1 MQCVTRCKIDIGRI
15 LAAAEEERRAA
26 EATGPPDAVT
36 VFGRDTGIR
45 AVCMGRYSLRS
56 SPGVLPPVYR
66 RDEAP
71 HRFLFRDAGNYWHVS
86 TNQIGEGSLRSA
98 SAARLISGV
107 MGGKSQWMVRNA
119 VFEGFTVDPNIKVL
133 EFIRAVR
140 VSGHVGAQSGKMG
153 VYELD
158 ATHSPKRG
166 NNVYYNALEGAH
178 LHHATEGKWW
188 ICNTAQM
195 VAGEP
200 RGWIKSTTASP
211 SPLGLQWQ
219 TWDGSTHT
227 HDPRLTVTKVS

>member
-1 MQCVTRCKIDIGRI
+1 
-15 LAAAEEERRAA
+15 
-26 EATGPPDAVT
+26 
-36 VFGRDTGIR
+36 
-45 AVCMGRYSLRS
+45 
-56 SPGVLPPVYR
+56 
-66 RDEAP
+66 
-71 HRFLFRDAGNYWHVS
+71 
-86 TNQIGEGSLRSA
+86 
-98 SAARLISGV
+98 
-107 MGGKSQWMVRNA
+107 MVRNA

-133 EFIRAVR
+133 EFIRAVC
-140 VSGHVGAQSGKMG
+140 VSGHVGAQRSKMG

-166 NNVYYNALEGAH
+166 NDVYSLEGAH
-178 LHHATEGKWW
+178 LHHATEGNWW

-227 HDPRLTVTKVS
+227 HDPQLTVTKIS